1 MVQLAPMNKK
11 VVLAG
16 KVAAIAAGYMLV
28 LVASIFL
35 TVTLLVKGGE
45 VSAPDLTG
53 LPLQQA
59 YAVAAHKGVYLKKVV
74 GDFGG
79 AYPANTVV
87 SQFPAPATSVKE
99 KAVIKVFVASE
110 VGQAIVPQLVQLSQ
124 KDSELL
130 LKKSGLK
137 KGHTAFVAVADVMP
151 DTVISQSLPAGS
163 RVAAGSG
170 IDLLISKGSEGVSYV
185 MPDLIGK
192 EAARVLVFFESRG
205 LKISKIEEVPYFGLK
220 PGIILKQFPSPG
232 FEIGARN
239 LIGIQV
245 SK

>member
-1 MVQLAPMNKK
+1 MNKK

-16 KVAAIAAGYMLV
+16 RIAAIAAGYSLV
-28 LVASIFL
+28 LVLSVFL

-45 VSAPDLTG
+45 VSAPDLSG
-53 LPLQQA
+53 MPLQEA
-59 YAVAAHKGVYLKKVV
+59 YAVAARKGVYLKKVV
-74 GDFGG
+74 GDFGRTY
-79 AYPANTVV
+79 APSTVV
-87 SQFPAPATSVKE
+87 SQFPAPGTSVKE
-99 KAVIKVFVASE
+99 KAVIKIFVASE
-110 VGQAIVPQLVQLSQ
+110 VGQVVVPQLVQLSQ
-124 KDSELL
+124 KESELL
-130 LKKSGLK
+130 LKKSNLK
-137 KGHTAFVAVADVMP
+137 KGHTAFIAVADVMP
-151 DTVISQSLPAGS
+151 DNVIGQSAPPGS
-163 RVAAGSG
+163 RVAEGSA
-170 IDLLISKGSEGVSYV
+170 IDLLISKGGEGVSYV

-192 EAARVLVFFESRG
+192 EAAKVLVFFESRG

>member
-1 MVQLAPMNKK
+1 MNKN

-16 KVAAIAAGYMLV
+16 KIAGIASGYFLV
-28 LVASIFL
+28 LFL
-35 TVTLLVKGGE
+35 AVFFTVSLLVKGDE

-53 LPLQQA
+53 MPLQEA
-59 YAVAAHKGVYLKKVV
+59 YAVAARKGVYLKKVI

-79 AYPANTVV
+79 AYAPNTVV
-87 SQFPAPATSVKE
+87 SQFPTPQTSIKG
-99 KAVIKVFVASE
+99 KSVIKIFVASE
-110 VGQAIVPQLVQLSQ
+110 VGQTLVPQLVSLGQ
-124 KDSELL
+124 KESEAL
-130 LKKSGLK
+130 LKKNKLK
-137 KGHTAFVAVADVMP
+137 KGHAAFISASDVMP
-151 DTVISQSLPAGS
+151 DSVISQSLPAGS
-163 RVAAGSG
+163 RVAEGSAV
-170 IDLLISKGSEGVSYV
+170 DLLFSKGGEGRSFI

-192 EAARVLVFFESRG
+192 EAAKVLVFFEGRG

-232 FEIGARN
+232 FEISAKN